1 MAHDADEHWMRGA
14 LLLARRGDGL
24 TAPNPA
30 VGCVLVK
37 DGRLI
42 GRGTTAQGGRPHAE
56 TQAIASAAIA
66 SAGNGAKGS
75 TAYITLEPCAHHGKT
90 PPCAEALVKAGIARA
105 VIGLTDPDERVAG
118 QGIKIL
124 ERAGIET
131 TQGVLADAIAR
142 QLAGYLMTRSES
154 RPYVSAKIATSL
166 DGRIALNDGHS
177 QWITGAMARCYTH
190 DLRSRH
196 DAILT
201 GMGTVRT
208 DDPLLTCRL
217 AGVAHQPLRVI
228 MASEP
233 RLDSKSKIA
242 SSAQQHPVSVF
253 HGSKKSTN
261 STPTAITHRLIKTD
275 NTGRPCPHEALSIL
289 AKQGITNILLEA
301 GGTLL
306 ASFLQAEL
314 IDRLIW
320 LRAGLIIGGDGRDA
334 VSTLGL
340 TDLEAGRGWR
350 LYERR
355 MLGQDTLEIWERE
368 I

>member
-242 SSAQQHPVSVF
+242 KSAQQHPVSVF

-261 STPTAITHRLIKTD
+261 STPPAITHRLIKTD
-275 NTGRPCPHEALSIL
+275 KYRSPLPPRSLVNTSKTRYH
-289 AKQGITNILLEA
+289 
-301 GGTLL
+301 
-306 ASFLQAEL
+306 
-314 IDRLIW
+314 
-320 LRAGLIIGGDGRDA
+320 
-334 VSTLGL
+334 
-340 TDLEAGRGWR
+340 
-350 LYERR
+350 
-355 MLGQDTLEIWERE
+355 
-368 I
+368 

>member
-1 MAHDADEHWMRGA
+1 MANDADSQWMRAA
-14 LLLARRGDGL
+14 LMLARRGEGL

-30 VGCVLVK
+30 VGCVLVQ
-37 DGRLI
+37 DGRLV
-42 GRGTTAQGGRPHAE
+42 GRGTTAKGGRPHAE

-66 SAGNGAKGS
+66 SAGRGAKGS

-90 PPCAEALVKAGIARA
+90 PPCAEALIAAGIARV
-105 VIGLTDPDERVAG
+105 VIGLTDPDRRVAG

-124 ERAGIET
+124 EQAGIPT
-131 TQGVLADAIAR
+131 TKGVLAEAIAR
-142 QLAGYLMTRSES
+142 QLAGYLMTRSDA
-154 RPYVSAKIATSL
+154 RPHVSAKIATSL
-166 DGRIALNDGHS
+166 DGRIALKDGCS
-177 QWITGAMARCYTH
+177 QWITGALARRYVH

-201 GMGTVRT
+201 GMGTIRT

-242 SSAQQHPVSVF
+242 MSAQTNPVLVF
-253 HGSKKSTN
+253 HGGKTDNN
-261 STPTAITHRLIKTD
+261 STPATINYQAIKTD
-275 NTGRPCPHEALSIL
+275 KTDRPCPHQALSIL
-289 AKQGITNILLEA
+289 AKQGMTSVLIEA

-306 ASFLQAEL
+306 ASFLQAGL

-320 LRAGLIIGGDGRDA
+320 LRAGMVIGGDGRDA
-334 VSTLGL
+334 ISALGL
-340 TDLEAGRGWR
+340 TDLEAGRGFR
-350 LYERR
+350 LYEKTT
-355 MLGQDTLEIWERE
+355 LGQDTLEIWERE
-368 I
+368 T

>member
-1 MAHDADEHWMRGA
+1 MAHDADSQWMQGA
-14 LLLARRGDGL
+14 LMLARRGEGL

-37 DGRLI
+37 DGKLI
-42 GRGTTAQGGRPHAE
+42 GRGTTAKGGRPHAE
-56 TQAIASAAIA
+56 TQAIASAG
-66 SAGNGAKGS
+66 SGAKRS

-105 VIGLTDPDERVAG
+105 VIGLTDPDKRVAG

-131 TQGVLADAIAR
+131 KQGVLADAIAR
-142 QLAGYLMTRSES
+142 QLAGYLMTRSDA

-166 DGRIALNDGHS
+166 DGRIALKDGHS
-177 QWITGAMARCYTH
+177 QWITGAIAKRYTH

-201 GMGTVRT
+201 GMGTVRM

-233 RLDSKSKIA
+233 NLDSKSKLA
-242 SSAQQHPVSVF
+242 KSAKQHHVSVF

-261 STPTAITHRLIKTD
+261 STPPTITHRLIKTD
-275 NTGRPCPHEALSIL
+275 KSNRPCPREALSIL

-306 ASFLQAEL
+306 ASFLQAGL

-320 LRAGLIIGGDGRDA
+320 LRAGMVIGGDGRDA
-334 VSTLGL
+334 ISALGL

-350 LYERR
+350 LCERR